1 VTYSIYF
8 TDIAQGHES
17 QWVMHPDTMATRPV
31 VSATLTDAV
40 NAASV
45 LEFTIPRDHPAL
57 ARMMESIAD
66 QANVK
71 YYVHRDSAIIFEGRA
86 YKYSRDDI
94 TGLVTFIIE
103 SEFARMNDVVVPP
116 YHFTGTP
123 REYLELLLDN
133 AVVMNVGNVTV
144 TDPNNYIVRS
154 NEEPSI
160 LWDEIADKCIGSSL
174 GGYIET
180 DQSGTY
186 VSWLATPSA
195 SGDQTIVK
203 EINLLEMTDEA
214 DASSGFSGVYVYG
227 AETGTENE
235 YGQKQYVNLDGYNVQ
250 AELPSGYFYNFGV
263 IFSPTLED
271 RYGDNK
277 RILHCDNV
285 TTPSVLIQRAIAY
298 LESQEIAKTIT
309 VSALDMAD
317 LGDEVDNFDAGQTVT
332 VTARDVTYNAMI
344 TRISRDL
351 LDPSN
356 TTFEFGATDNISGSG
371 SASGGSGGGGTA
383 ISPYFWH
390 TDVANNQWTP
400 AVDEMFTGYST
411 QNLEDVLTPVV
422 GGYSSIAGGAV
433 WLRYTPPHNNVSYS
447 TTNMHMRAN
456 GLTTR
461 ITSASMPLYENTLG
475 MTGISATLSGKYSNT
490 INAQVQVDGYNSNV
504 DVTGSLRVFNQTA
517 NTVLAAPNGSNGT
530 ATFRQLLPTDTKAA
544 TSTDYFDNNVSS
556 AVSVANVTA
565 TATTGGTAVTSFTL
579 GKGIWLI
586 SAGVN
591 FAANATGIRKA
602 VGSTTSG
609 ALSTTNGAALA
620 MQVSAASAGQTRV
633 QICGIVLISS
643 DNTTYY
649 INAGQ
654 SSGSAL
660 GATCRARAIRLASN

>member
-1 VTYSIYF
+1 MTYSIYF